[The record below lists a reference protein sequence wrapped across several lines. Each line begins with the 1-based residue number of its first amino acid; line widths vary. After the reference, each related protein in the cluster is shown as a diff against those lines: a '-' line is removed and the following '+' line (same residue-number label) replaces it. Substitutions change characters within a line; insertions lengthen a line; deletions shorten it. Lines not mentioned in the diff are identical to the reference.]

1 MKLSFYQNIRLFP
14 DEETGAREIG
24 EVLFHLFHLAFVENK
39 DSNENS
45 RFALSFPEYSKGG
58 IGGFGRLF
66 RIFATDKESLINLN
80 LPKLCNRLS
89 GYAECSEIAEV
100 PEVHS
105 FLRFYRVQNKT
116 NPEALARRMSK
127 RKGIPIEEAREAYK
141 DFKPTSLNLP
151 FFNTKS
157 SSTNQTFALLV
168 NCSCE
173 TTEKDGTFNLY
184 GLSSGGNVPDF

>member
-24 EVLFHLFHLAFVENK
+24 EVLFPLLHLAFVENK

-58 IGGFGRLF
+58 GGFGRLF
-66 RIFATDKESLINLN
+66 RIFATDKESLIKLN

-89 GYAECSEIAEV
+89 GYAECSEITEV

-127 RKGIPIEEAREAYK
+127 RKGISIEEAREAYK
-141 DFKPTSLNLP
+141 DFKPTSLDLP
-151 FFNTKS
+151 FFSIKS
-157 SSTNQTFALLV
+157 FSTNQTFALQV

-173 TTEKDGTFNLY
+173 TKEKDGNFNLY